1 MAATRSG
8 VYVQQPEGYRA
19 FIPRSLPPDPPLVVD
34 EKMQSK
40 LALAERALGRLDSV
54 SLLLH
59 DTNRFVKMYVRQ
71 EAVLS
76 SQIEGTQASLCDLLD
91 YEAAENEAEK
101 TVDLSEV
108 INYLAALNTGLQ
120 LLPELPISTRLFC
133 RVHAALTKG
142 VSGGEPNKTPGEL
155 RRTQNWIGGSRL
167 DNATFVPPP
176 VLEMKTAM
184 SDLEKYL
191 NKTKQT
197 PLLIEIGLAHA
208 QFETIHPF
216 LDGNGRIG
224 RLLIT
229 FLLSARSVLS
239 KPLLYLSHHFKLR
252 RDEYYERL
260 QAVRT
265 NGDWEGW
272 LTYFLEGVAAV
283 ADEATQRAR
292 KITLLREADENTI
305 RAKLGRRSAVG
316 LDLLDLLVERPVVT
330 SRIVRDHLQRSQP
343 TVDKLLSDFVA
354 LGILREMT
362 GQRWGRRFSYAR
374 YLAMFETS

>member
-1 MAATRSG
+1 
-8 VYVQQPEGYRA
+8 
-19 FIPRSLPPDPPLVVD
+19 
-34 EKMQSK
+34 MQSK
-40 LALAERALGRLDSV
+40 LALAERALGRLDGV
-54 SLLLH
+54 SLLLP
-59 DTNRFVKMYVRQ
+59 DPNRFVKMYVRQ

-108 INYLAALNTGLQ
+108 INYLAALKTGFE

-142 VSGGEPNKTPGEL
+142 ARGGEPNKTPGEL
-155 RRTQNWIGGSRL
+155 RRTQNWIGGSRP

-197 PLLIEIGLAHA
+197 PLLIEIGFAHA

-229 FLLSARSVLS
+229 FLLSARGVLS

-292 KITLLREADENTI
+292 KIILLREADETTI

-316 LDLLDLLVERPVVT
+316 LDLLDLLVERPVVS
-330 SRIVRDHLQRSQP
+330 SRIARDHLQRSQP

-362 GQRWGRRFSYAR
+362 GQRWGRRFSYTR
-374 YLAMFETS
+374 YLALFETS